1 MAKNKEKLVVILI
14 IIGILLFNVALYA
27 SNFVKKSDY
36 SEADMY
42 VKTGVGDFEIELKD
56 YVVDRENSTYTVKS
70 TGQTHSLHWEPWNKE
85 LMEYDYFGEEVRG
98 YNNSL
103 YLYMEGKPS
112 RICEQNLDTGII
124 SVVYEF
130 KDRDVK
136 KEMLGVDLVE
146 KRASSMEAMYTRN
159 VKFFIA
165 NGQIILEKGN
175 KLIRVTDKGEEV
187 LIDEEVYVDEYKDG
201 KVIWRDRDFNEHT
214 FIIPD

>member
-14 IIGILLFNVALYA
+14 IIGILLLNVALYIFNVA
-27 SNFVKKSDY
+27 KKSDY
-36 SEADMY
+36 SEVDMY

-56 YVVDRENSTYTVKS
+56 YVVDRENDTYTVKS

-85 LMEYDYFGEEVRG
+85 LMEYSYIGGEVRG

-103 YLYMEGKPS
+103 YLYIEGKPS

-124 SVVYEF
+124 SVIYEF
-130 KDRDVK
+130 KDGDVK
-136 KEMLGVDLVE
+136 KEMLGVDLME
-146 KRASSMEAMYTRN
+146 KRASQLEKLYTSN

-165 NGQIILEKGN
+165 NGQIIMEKGN
-175 KLIRVTDKGEEV
+175 RLIRVTDKGEEV
-187 LIDEEVYVDEYKDG
+187 LIDEDVYVDEYKDG
-201 KVIWRDRDFNEHT
+201 MIIWRDRDFNEHT